1 MEQTDIDDKNR
12 ELAIQAALAM
22 HDQRAEE
29 IVVLDLRTLVDY
41 ADYFVIASAASLTR
55 MRGIVKRVEKD
66 LEKLG
71 GRRLNRPEPEAAWI
85 LADFGDVIV
94 HIFDAPAR
102 EFYQLEDL
110 WGDAPRLDWEQRII
124 RKEQA

>member
-1 MEQTDIDDKNR
+1 MESTDIDDKNR

-41 ADYFVIASAASLTR
+41 ADYFVIASASSLTR
-55 MRGIVKRVEKD
+55 MRGIVKRVEQV

-71 GRRLNRPEPEAAWI
+71 GKRLNKPEPEAAWI
-85 LADFGDVIV
+85 LADFGDVII
-94 HIFDAPAR
+94 HIFDSTAR
-102 EFYQLEDL
+102 EFYRLEDL